1 MKEFLNKLK
10 TPTKILSIVCI
21 ILVLMLF
28 SKCNSAN
35 RLRYD
40 NHQLIE
46 QKDSLAITID
56 SLLNE
61 IQELNVKIIEASGSS
76 FENENALLKE
86 VHKKY
91 EKYQMKIDD
100 QQNLIGYLQR
110 VINNL
115 KKELEDCNKSK

>member
-10 TPTKILSIVCI
+10 TPTKILSIVCFV
-21 ILVLMLF
+21 LVIMLF
-28 SKCNSAN
+28 RQCNKTN
-35 RLRYD
+35 RLRYEK
-40 NHQLIE
+40 HQLIE

-100 QQNLIGYLQR
+100 QQNLIVYLKR

-115 KKELEDCNKSK
+115 KKELEDCKKSK

>member
-10 TPTKILSIVCI
+10 TPTKILSIVCFV
-21 ILVLMLF
+21 LVLMLF

-40 NHQLIE
+40 KHQLIE
-46 QKDSLAITID
+46 QKDSLTITID
-56 SLLNE
+56 SLRYEN
-61 IQELNVKIIEASGSS
+61 QELNVKIIETSGSS

-100 QQNLIGYLQR
+100 KQNLIGHLQR

-115 KKELEDCNKSK
+115 KKELEDCKKSK